1 MKTLAVRLQWA
12 RTKKNLSQE
21 ALAKKAGVSQ
31 STIGNLESGLRQT
44 ARRITAIA
52 DILEVNPMWLSDG
65 KGSPDPTHAPN
76 RTESSDAKK
85 QLSEEAMAVATAFDR
100 LDDKVLRAAVLAQL
114 RAFGVLE

>member
-65 KGSPDPTHAPN
+65 KGSPEPAHGSSRA
-76 RTESSDAKK
+76 ESVDAERH
-85 QLSEEAMAVATAFDR
+85 LSEEAMIVAEAFD
-100 LDDKVLRAAVLAQL
+100 LLQNAAQKEAVLTQL
-114 RAFGVLE
+114 RAFGVLK